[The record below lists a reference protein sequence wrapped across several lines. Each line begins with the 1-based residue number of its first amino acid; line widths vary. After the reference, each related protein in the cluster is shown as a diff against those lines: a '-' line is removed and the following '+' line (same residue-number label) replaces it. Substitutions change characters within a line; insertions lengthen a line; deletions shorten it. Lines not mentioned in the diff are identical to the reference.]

1 MKAQQT
7 RLPPRALLMAIVNR
21 ALSLYAVGVGK
32 HAKPPGIL
40 FAASRNLIPNF
51 HTVSDIDSA
60 TIIEH

>member
-1 MKAQQT
+1 
-7 RLPPRALLMAIVNR
+7 MAIVNR